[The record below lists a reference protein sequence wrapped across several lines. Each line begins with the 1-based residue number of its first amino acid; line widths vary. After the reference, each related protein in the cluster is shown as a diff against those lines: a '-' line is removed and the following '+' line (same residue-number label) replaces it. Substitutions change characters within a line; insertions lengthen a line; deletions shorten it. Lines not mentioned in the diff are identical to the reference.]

1 MYQYCLFD
9 LDGTLTDSREGITKC
24 VQYALAKCGIEEPD
38 LKKLECF
45 IGPPLH
51 TSFQKYYGMDR
62 GMAKRAVEFYRERF
76 RPIGIFENQV
86 YEGVPEMLQALSEAG
101 CHLAVASSKPEV
113 FVKKVLDH
121 FDIEKYFSVVVGS
134 GLDGSREKKEEVV
147 EEALRQLGILELSE
161 EERRESCA
169 MIGDRE
175 FDIQGARA
183 WKLTG
188 VGVRYGF
195 AAEGELEAEGAD
207 AIAGTVEELKEIL
220 LTGQVK
226 G

>member
-1 MYQYCLFD
+1 
-9 LDGTLTDSREGITKC
+9 
-24 VQYALAKCGIEEPD
+24 
-38 LKKLECF
+38 
-45 IGPPLH
+45 
-51 TSFQKYYGMDR
+51 
-62 GMAKRAVEFYRERF
+62 
-76 RPIGIFENQV
+76 
-86 YEGVPEMLQALSEAG
+86 MLQALSESG

-207 AIAGTVEELKEIL
+207 AIAETVEELKEIL

>member
-62 GMAKRAVEFYRERF
+62 DMAKRAVEFYRERF

-161 EERRESCA
+161 E
-169 MIGDRE
+169 

-188 VGVRYGF
+188 VGVHYGF

>member
-62 GMAKRAVEFYRERF
+62 DMAKRAVEFYRERF

-161 EERRESCA
+161 EERR
-169 MIGDRE
+169 DR
-175 FDIQGARA
+175 GS
-183 WKLTG
+183 G
-188 VGVRYGF
+188 V
-195 AAEGELEAEGAD
+195 
-207 AIAGTVEELKEIL
+207 
-220 LTGQVK
+220 
-226 G
+226 